1 MSLDYNKKLNIE
13 IESEKIDV
21 NTIPEKIRS
30 THRFLLKFIS
40 ISPYSIDA
48 NCTIYLTYKNIRD
61 NTEFSLNY
69 TVSKDET
76 FFKQKLP
83 AGIMAREFRVKIIGT
98 ELEQAEFGEIEV
110 LWIPKSIG
118 ER

>member
-1 MSLDYNKKLNIE
+1 MSLDYNKKLSIDIE
-13 IESEKIDV
+13 TEKIDV

-30 THRFLLKFIS
+30 SHRFLLKFIS
-40 ISPYSIDA
+40 IAPYSIDVD
-48 NCTIYLTYKNIRD
+48 CTVYLTYKNIRD
-61 NTEFSLNY
+61 DTEFSLNY

-83 AGIMAREFRVKIIGT
+83 AGILAREWRVRIIGT
-98 ELEQAEFGEIEV
+98 EMEQAEFGEIEV

-118 ER
+118 DR